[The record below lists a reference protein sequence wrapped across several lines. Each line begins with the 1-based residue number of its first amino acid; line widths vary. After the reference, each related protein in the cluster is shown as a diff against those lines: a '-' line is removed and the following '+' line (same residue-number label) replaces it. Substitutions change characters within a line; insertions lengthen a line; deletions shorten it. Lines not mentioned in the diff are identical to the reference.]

1 VSQLYGDQ
9 QSSQD
14 ASPTIRA
21 VLTHKPEREELN
33 LKPRSDPKPDED
45 CQTEPQTSTGDAEE
59 GDGSF
64 DAIAMVTR
72 VDTDEDLERHDCPC
86 SMKET

>member
-1 VSQLYGDQ
+1 MSQLYGDQ

-33 LKPRSDPKPDED
+33 LKPRPDPKPEED

-59 GDGSF
+59 GDGLF
-64 DAIAMVTR
+64 DAVAMVTR
-72 VDTDEDLERHDCPC
+72 VDTDGDLARHDCPC
-86 SMKET
+86 SMKEA